1 MTQVRQEFLDRR
13 AINIIVN
20 EIFPLYSDE
29 QLSALLK
36 RRPNKN
42 SILHK
47 AVLKEMG
54 MRCAIEYK
62 KENQYE

>member
-1 MTQVRQEFLDRR
+1 MK

-20 EIFPLYSDE
+20 EIFPHYSDE
-29 QLSALLK
+29 QLTKLLK

-47 AVLKEMG
+47 AILKEMG
-54 MRCAIEYK
+54 KRCAAEYM
-62 KENQYE
+62 EEE

>member
-1 MTQVRQEFLDRR
+1 MK
-13 AINIIVN
+13 AIDLIVK
-20 EIFPLYSDE
+20 EILPNYSDE
-29 QLSALLK
+29 ELTQLLK

-54 MRCAIEYK
+54 ERCATEYE
-62 KENQYE
+62 KEY

>member
-1 MTQVRQEFLDRR
+1 MK

-20 EIFPLYSDE
+20 EIFPHYSDE
-29 QLSALLK
+29 QLTKLLK

-47 AVLKEMG
+47 AILKEMG
-54 MRCAIEYK
+54 MRCAAEYI
-62 KENQYE
+62 KEEQNNG

>member
-1 MTQVRQEFLDRR
+1 MNILSLFDGMSGAQL
-13 AINIIVN
+13 AI
-20 EIFPLYSDE
+20 E
-29 QLSALLK
+29 

-54 MRCAIEYK
+54 ERCATEFEKEY
-62 KENQYE
+62 